1 MRWIASFKDLQL
13 DIVGIIAVLGE
24 GSITRNAQATSL
36 SWWSTLPRLMPAPHA
51 LLEHERKYRLPTAP
65 GIVTGAYSGMMKRE
79 LNFFAQLLHPEPLE
93 DYQVEL
99 VQVTEKERPAGT
111 STHSPFGPKKY
122 GALFWISV
130 AGSAMTLAL
139 IGLSVYYHDG
149 FSLLATIML
158 SMVSSFVGF
167 GTHWNLVFQQPRVEV
182 GREGVI
188 PRSDVVIYYPNGSI
202 RVIRPTSE
210 QIALL
215 YFQLEYAQ
223 YAISDTL
230 YRTLALLS
238 TVMLMTGVV
247 CLANASNI
255 LQVTFA
261 ASYILLN
268 VLYWAV
274 SALNPFRY
282 HWQHAYD
289 VEIMPVQYP
298 QNQGFDAPIAISRV
312 EELEGRVRKE
322 WRRFQKGWAMER
334 GQGGQGR
341 AHGGAKAGFKD
352 NEEARDLIS
361 ALWTAIVLT
370 GTSQWLNEATSIA
383 PMNAAWREWLREA
396 DTAVQPRLED
406 GVDPGRPNDEWDD
419 RFRLHCRPRIQT
431 GLDWTFTP
439 ATRHHV
445 RLSSRRRRFKLKS
458 WDYQGQLTGIFGK
471 HAPRTRMPLED
482 EIVSGDAEY
491 TGGPAGW
498 EQHGV
503 TDEV

>member
-65 GIVTGAYSGMMKRE
+65 GIVAGAYSGMMKRE

-99 VQVTEKERPAGT
+99 LQVIEKRGPAGT

-130 AGSAMTLAL
+130 AGSALTLAL
-139 IGLSVYYHDG
+139 VGLSIYYHDG

-158 SMVSSFVGF
+158 SM
-167 GTHWNLVFQQPRVEV
+167 
-182 GREGVI
+182 
-188 PRSDVVIYYPNGSI
+188 GSI

-255 LQVTFA
+255 LQVAFA

-298 QNQGFDAPIAISRV
+298 QNQEFDAPIAISRV
-312 EELEGRVRKE
+312 DELEGRVRKE
-322 WRRFQKGWAMER
+322 WRQFQKGWAIEK
-334 GQGGQGR
+334 GQGGQGS
-341 AHGGAKAGFKD
+341 AHGGAKAGFKG

-383 PMNAAWREWLREA
+383 PMNAAWKEWLREA
-396 DTAVQPRLED
+396 DTAVQPR
-406 GVDPGRPNDEWDD
+406 PGRANDEWDGRH
-419 RFRLHCRPRIQT
+419 RFHRRPRIQT
-431 GLDWTFTP
+431 GLEWTFTP
-439 ATRHHV
+439 ATRDQV
-445 RLSSRRRRFKLKS
+445 RLSSRQRRSKLKS

-471 HAPRTRMPLED
+471 HAPRTRMPPED
-482 EIVSGDAEY
+482 EIVSGDAED

-498 EQHGV
+498 GQHGV